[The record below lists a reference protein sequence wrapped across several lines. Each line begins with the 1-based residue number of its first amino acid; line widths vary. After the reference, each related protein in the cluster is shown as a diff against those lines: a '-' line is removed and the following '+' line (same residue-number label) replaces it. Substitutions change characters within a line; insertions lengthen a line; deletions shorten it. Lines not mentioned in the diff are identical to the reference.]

1 MAYIKDPKE
10 RLFNE
15 RFVLQNPIG
24 KGGYS
29 KVYKAH
35 CIRNAKTV
43 AVKRVK
49 RSMVESYDLVEDEFI
64 PTELNILRKLQKI
77 KYVIKIQECIES
89 DNFVYFILE
98 KPTNYIDLF
107 WYVDSCFRLREWIA
121 KKIFK
126 NLVVAVKLIHDQ
138 KIIHRDIK
146 DTNVLVN
153 PDTNAVKIID
163 FGLSS
168 HFTARHETSFVGTKA
183 FAPAEWHEK
192 KSYQPLKAES
202 FALGWTLF
210 VMLEGDDPF
219 TCRQNL
225 LNGQIEFSN
234 IGTSNPCK
242 DLLKSL
248 LSPNPEKRP
257 LPIDILRSTWLR
269 H

>member
-98 KPTNYIDLF
+98 KPTNYQKVVKWKGIFVKFYPIVLQQVCYF
-107 WYVDSCFRLREWIA
+107 SKIVDEY
-121 KKIFK
+121 
-126 NLVVAVKLIHDQ
+126 
-138 KIIHRDIK
+138 
-146 DTNVLVN
+146 T
-153 PDTNAVKIID
+153 
-163 FGLSS
+163 
-168 HFTARHETSFVGTKA
+168 
-183 FAPAEWHEK
+183 
-192 KSYQPLKAES
+192 
-202 FALGWTLF
+202 
-210 VMLEGDDPF
+210 
-219 TCRQNL
+219 
-225 LNGQIEFSN
+225 
-234 IGTSNPCK
+234 
-242 DLLKSL
+242 
-248 LSPNPEKRP
+248 
-257 LPIDILRSTWLR
+257 
-269 H
+269 